1 MNAQERIREARKLER
16 KMGLT
21 IYEQAKNTTTGND
34 VFVPKATIGIP
45 HGVTN
50 KEAAT
55 TIGLTLLAVY
65 GSTKSLKFLRLAETT
80 LNKELKKERKRKAMT
95 NAAIAGLSVFTLMPI
110 NIDAQKFSFLNPMKY
125 SPL

>member
-1 MNAQERIREARKLER
+1 MNAQERIREAKKLER

-45 HGVTN
+45 HGVSN

-65 GSTKSLKFLRLAETT
+65 GSTKSVKFLRSAETT
-80 LNKELKKERKRKAMT
+80 VNKELKKRRKRKAML
-95 NAAIAGLSVFTLMPI
+95 NAAIAGLSVVTLMPI
-110 NIDAQKFSFLNPMKY
+110 NIDAQKFAFLNPMKY
-125 SPL
+125 TNI